1 MKLLFLFLLLLLAI
15 NAFAQKNEYGS
26 IKGVVSTSNGKPAGS
41 VTVAIKNTKIGTI
54 TNDDGSFEF
63 KKIKPGTYVII
74 LSFVGFESKEISIDV
89 KAGEENFVNPKLE
102 HNYAELQKV
111 IVESRSPK
119 YVESNPSSSL
129 RLNIPLNEIPQN
141 ITVTKREL
149 LADQGLVTMSEAIRT
164 VSGVQ
169 KNYG

>member
-1 MKLLFLFLLLLLAI
+1 MLLLLAI

-26 IKGVVSTSNGKPAGS
+26 IKGVVSTSDGKPAGS

-89 KAGEENFVNPKLE
+89 KAGEE
-102 HNYAELQKV
+102 A
-111 IVESRSPK
+111 
-119 YVESNPSSSL
+119 
-129 RLNIPLNEIPQN
+129 
-141 ITVTKREL
+141 
-149 LADQGLVTMSEAIRT
+149 AIR
-164 VSGVQ
+164 GVV
-169 KNYG
+169 KSIL